1 MGTIWPIISVVCLL
15 LFLGVIAFF
24 ARIHSLNTRVG
35 SFSCALRRSG
45 RPAIW
50 KLGIAHYGVDRID
63 WFRTVSLSFRPKYSW
78 SRNDLDLVEKNPIT
92 ESDGLRVRDFS
103 VRVTCDCGSARF
115 ELAMSDGAYSGL
127 RSWVESAP
135 PGRFGRVV

>member
-1 MGTIWPIISVVCLL
+1 MEAVWPIISVVCLL
-15 LFLGVIAFF
+15 LILGVIAFF
-24 ARIHSLNTRVG
+24 ARLQSLRTRVG

-50 KLGIAHYGVDRID
+50 KIGIAHYGVDRLD
-63 WFRTVSLSFRPKYSW
+63 WYRTASLSFRPKHTW
-78 SRNDLDLVEKNPIT
+78 SRNDLDLIEKVKIT
-92 ESDGLRVRDFS
+92 DSEGVRVREFS
-103 VRVTCDCGSARF
+103 VLVLCQCGQKRF
-115 ELAMSDGAYSGL
+115 ELAMGEGAYSGL